1 MKSPLV
7 RAKKLNKVVS
17 ILTEYFENNGYSEV
31 QLPIYEF
38 YDLLEGVTWD
48 FKDENIIRFIDRYTG
63 KSLVLRPD
71 FTPQACR
78 FVSLYMKDYPLPIR
92 ISYKGRIFRNVDL
105 NKGLKSEKYQVGC
118 ELFGVKEFLGD
129 IEIIY
134 LAYNSLKQLGLKDYK
149 IVIGDSYLV
158 KEIVKS
164 FGNDQS
170 IIKCL
175 KEKNLD
181 KLKKLYADKV
191 LHEDEYN
198 MLFSM
203 IKGFGEKAVLDELI
217 LDATF
222 SNGIRQRLIYLR
234 DLIERLFD
242 IGIPEKDIV
251 FDATEMRGFNYYTG
265 VNFDII
271 KSDGTVIGGGGRY
284 DNLMDKFNWPLQSC
298 GFALNI
304 EEIIQ
309 DIEVLDDKQHYDYLL
324 IGEAN
329 FFQSLKLKS
338 EGYKVLWVK
347 DESEVSK
354 IEHYFCFEKI
364 IK

>member
-118 ELFGVKEFLGD
+118 ELFGLQEFLGD
-129 IEIIY
+129 IEIIF
-134 LAYNSLKQLGLKDYK
+134 LAYNSLKKIGLKNYK
-149 IVIGDSYLV
+149 IVLGDSNLV
-158 KEIVKS
+158 NEIIKT
-164 FGNDQS
+164 FGNNRS
-170 IIKCL
+170 VVKCL

-181 KLKKLYADKV
+181 ELKKLYNEKSISENEYV
-191 LHEDEYN
+191 L
-198 MLFSM
+198 LLAM
-203 IKGFGEKAVLDELI
+203 IKGFGDKFVLDEVIEKSSFNDRLQ
-217 LDATF
+217 
-222 SNGIRQRLIYLR
+222 QRLIYLK
-234 DLIERLFD
+234 DLMENLISIGVEEGD
-242 IGIPEKDIV
+242 II

-265 VNFDII
+265 INFDII
-271 KSDGTVIGGGGRY
+271 NSKGVVIGGGGRY
-284 DNLMDKFNWPLQSC
+284 DNLMEKFDWPLQSC

-304 EEIIQ
+304 EEILQ
-309 DIEVLDDKQHYDYLL
+309 DIDFLDNKQKFDYLVV
-324 IGEAN
+324 GEN
-329 FFQSLKLKS
+329 YFFKALNLKND
-338 EGYKVLWVK
+338 GFKVLWIK
-347 DESEVSK
+347 DELE
-354 IEHYFCFEKI
+354 IENIMKLYDFEKI